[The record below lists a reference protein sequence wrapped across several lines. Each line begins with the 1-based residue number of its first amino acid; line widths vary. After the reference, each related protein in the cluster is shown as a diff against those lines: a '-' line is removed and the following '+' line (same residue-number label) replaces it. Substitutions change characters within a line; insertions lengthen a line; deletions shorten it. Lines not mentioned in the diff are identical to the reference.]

1 MIWLDA
7 VGGKLKTDYR
17 YSTSLVYNTFP
28 VPELSTRR
36 KNMIEEQV
44 FEILDLR
51 EELGGTLAELY
62 HKETMPESLREA
74 HKKLDEIVERA
85 YKDTPFN
92 SDEERLSHL
101 LKRYK
106 EMTHE

>member
-1 MIWLDA
+1 
-7 VGGKLKTDYR
+7 
-17 YSTSLVYNTFP
+17 
-28 VPELSTRR
+28 
-36 KNMIEEQV
+36 
-44 FEILDLR
+44 
-51 EELGGTLAELY
+51 
-62 HKETMPESLREA
+62 MPDSLREA

-85 YKDTPFN
+85 YKDTSFN